1 VNNKVETGGNYPSP
15 LHANYALGVLTI
27 AYIFSY
33 VDRQVL
39 SLLVEPIRA
48 DLQITDFQMG
58 LLQGM
63 AFALFYTIL
72 GIPLGRLADRVS
84 RKMIVGVGAFC
95 WSLMTAVCGL
105 TKSFSGLFI
114 ARIGVGVGEAGLS
127 PAAYSLLSDL
137 YPPHRVARA
146 MAIYTM
152 GITVGGGLAYL
163 VGGVVIGIITRAD
176 PIDIPLVG
184 ILEPWQMT
192 FLAVGLPGLLLVPLI
207 YLMKEPPR
215 RGALQSA
222 DGQAVSAVPF
232 KQVLSFV
239 VENKR
244 IFFAMFVGS
253 SMLSII
259 GYGTANWYPTFLIRT
274 YGMSIEQVGLEF
286 GLIYGIFGTI
296 GAFGSA
302 VLSEKLSERG
312 YIDANMRVVMLVGF
326 FLIVPASIGPLMPE
340 KWMALCFAAVTVIL
354 LNAHMGITAAAVQ
367 QVTPN
372 QMRGTVTAML
382 LFMTNIVGLGL
393 GAVIIA
399 AITDFVFADDMALR
413 YSLAI
418 VAIVVCP
425 LAGVLYMSSLK
436 PFRAGVERMRELT
449 GDDTRTT

>member
-1 VNNKVETGGNYPSP
+1 MSEAPITDERYPAP
-15 LHANYALGVLTI
+15 IAANYALGVLTI

-84 RKMIVGVGAFC
+84 RKMIVGIGAFC
-95 WSLMTAVCGL
+95 WSLMTAACGL
-105 TKSFSGLFI
+105 SKNFTTLFFT
-114 ARIGVGVGEAGLS
+114 RMGVGVGEAGLS
-127 PAAYSLLSDL
+127 PAAYSMIGDL

-163 VGGVVIGIITRAD
+163 VGGVVIGIITRAG
-176 PIDIPLVG
+176 PIDIPMIGVLA
-184 ILEPWQMT
+184 PWKMT
-192 FLAVGLPGLLLVPLI
+192 FIAVGLPGLLLVPLI
-207 YLMKEPPR
+207 YFMKEPPR
-215 RGALQSA
+215 RGSLQSA
-222 DGQAVSAVPF
+222 DGQVATVPF

-239 VENKR
+239 LENKR
-244 IFFAMFVGS
+244 IFFAMFLGS

-274 YGMSIEQVGLEF
+274 YGMSIEQVGFEF

-302 VLSEKLSERG
+302 VLSEKLAANG

-399 AITDFVFADDMALR
+399 AITDFVFADDAALR

-425 LAGVLYMSSLK
+425 LAGFLYLSSLK
-436 PFRAGVERMRELT
+436 PFQAGVERMRELT
-449 GDDTRTT
+449 GDDT

>member
-1 VNNKVETGGNYPSP
+1 VSEAPITDERYPAP
-15 LHANYALGVLTI
+15 IAANYALGVLTI

-84 RKMIVGVGAFC
+84 RKMIVGIGAFC
-95 WSLMTAVCGL
+95 WSLMTAACGL
-105 TKSFSGLFI
+105 SKNFTTLFFT
-114 ARIGVGVGEAGLS
+114 RMGVGVGEAGLS
-127 PAAYSLLSDL
+127 PAAYSMIGDL

-163 VGGVVIGIITRAD
+163 VGGVVIGIITRAG
-176 PIDIPLVG
+176 PVDIPMIGVLA
-184 ILEPWQMT
+184 PWKMT
-192 FLAVGLPGLLLVPLI
+192 FIAVGLPGLLLVPLI
-207 YLMKEPPR
+207 YFMKEPPR
-215 RGALQSA
+215 RGSLQSA
-222 DGQAVSAVPF
+222 DGQVATVPF

-239 VENKR
+239 LENKR
-244 IFFAMFVGS
+244 IFFAMFLGS

-274 YGMSIEQVGLEF
+274 YGMSIEQVGFEF

-302 VLSEKLSERG
+302 VLSEKLAANG

-326 FLIVPASIGPLMPE
+326 FLIVPASVGPLMPE

-399 AITDFVFADDMALR
+399 AITDFVFADDAALR

-425 LAGVLYMSSLK
+425 LAGFLYLSSLK
-436 PFRAGVERMRELT
+436 PFQAGVERMRELT
-449 GDDTRTT
+449 GDDT

>member
-1 VNNKVETGGNYPSP
+1 MNNKVEAGDQYPSP
-15 LHANYALGVLTI
+15 THANYALGVLTI

-95 WSLMTAVCGL
+95 WSLMTAACGL
-105 TKSFSGLFI
+105 TKSFTGLFF

-163 VGGVVIGIITRAD
+163 VGGVVIGIISRSD
-176 PIDIPLVG
+176 PIDLPLVG

-192 FLAVGLPGLLLVPLI
+192 FICVGLPGLLLVPLI
-207 YLMKEPPR
+207 YLMKEPSR
-215 RGALQSA
+215 RGTLQSE
-222 DGQAVSAVPF
+222 DGQTISTVPF
-232 KQVLSFV
+232 KQVLQFV

-244 IFFAMFVGS
+244 IFFAMFIGS

-326 FLIVPASIGPLMPE
+326 SLIIPASIGPLMPE

-425 LAGVLYMSSLK
+425 LAGFLYLGSLQH
-436 PFRAGVERMRELT
+436 FRAGVERMRELT
-449 GDDTRTT
+449 GDDTRAI

>member
-1 VNNKVETGGNYPSP
+1 
-15 LHANYALGVLTI
+15 
-27 AYIFSY
+27 
-33 VDRQVL
+33 
-39 SLLVEPIRA
+39 
-48 DLQITDFQMG
+48 
-58 LLQGM
+58 
-63 AFALFYTIL
+63 
-72 GIPLGRLADRVS
+72 
-84 RKMIVGVGAFC
+84 
-95 WSLMTAVCGL
+95 
-105 TKSFSGLFI
+105 
-114 ARIGVGVGEAGLS
+114 
-127 PAAYSLLSDL
+127 
-137 YPPHRVARA
+137 
-146 MAIYTM
+146 
-152 GITVGGGLAYL
+152 
-163 VGGVVIGIITRAD
+163 
-176 PIDIPLVG
+176 
-184 ILEPWQMT
+184 
-192 FLAVGLPGLLLVPLI
+192 
-207 YLMKEPPR
+207 
-215 RGALQSA
+215 
-222 DGQAVSAVPF
+222 
-232 KQVLSFV
+232 
-239 VENKR
+239 
-244 IFFAMFVGS
+244 MFVGS

>member
-1 VNNKVETGGNYPSP
+1 VSEAPITDERYPAP
-15 LHANYALGVLTI
+15 IAANYALGVLTI

-84 RKMIVGVGAFC
+84 RKMIVGIGAFC
-95 WSLMTAVCGL
+95 WSLMTAACGL
-105 TKSFSGLFI
+105 SKNFTTLFFT
-114 ARIGVGVGEAGLS
+114 RMGVGVGEAGLS
-127 PAAYSLLSDL
+127 PAAYSMIGDL

-163 VGGVVIGIITRAD
+163 VGGVVIGIITRAG
-176 PIDIPLVG
+176 PIDIPMIGVLA
-184 ILEPWQMT
+184 PWKMT
-192 FLAVGLPGLLLVPLI
+192 FIAVGLPGLLLVPLI
-207 YLMKEPPR
+207 YFMKEPPR
-215 RGALQSA
+215 RGSLQSA
-222 DGQAVSAVPF
+222 DGQVATVPF

-239 VENKR
+239 LENKR
-244 IFFAMFVGS
+244 IFFAMFLGS

-274 YGMSIEQVGLEF
+274 YGMSIEQVGFEF

-302 VLSEKLSERG
+302 VLSEKLAANG

-399 AITDFVFADDMALR
+399 AITDFVFADDAALR

-425 LAGVLYMSSLK
+425 LAGFLYLSSLK
-436 PFRAGVERMRELT
+436 PFQAGVERMRELT
-449 GDDTRTT
+449 GDDT